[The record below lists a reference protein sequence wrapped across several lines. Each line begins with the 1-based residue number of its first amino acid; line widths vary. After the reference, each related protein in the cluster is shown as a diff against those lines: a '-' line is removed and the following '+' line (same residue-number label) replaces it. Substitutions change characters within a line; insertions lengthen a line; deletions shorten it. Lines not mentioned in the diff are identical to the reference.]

1 MTRRPSSDAV
11 TFAFLLLAVCFL
23 AYANGANDNFKGVAS
38 LYGSRTASYRT
49 ALAWA
54 TVTTAAGSLA
64 AFFLA
69 TELLKK
75 FSGKGLVPDALTAQP
90 EFLLAVALGAG
101 GAVLLATLLGFP
113 ISTTH
118 GLTGALCGA
127 GFVAVGGEVNLAAL
141 GKGFLLPLLLSPL
154 LAVAV
159 GAGIYLVFRFTR
171 LQLAV
176 EKELC
181 VCVGAE
187 RSVLPVARPGGVF
200 AVESLPVVTV
210 ATGQVAECSQRYAGR
225 LLGLS
230 AGRAVDVVHFL
241 SAGAVSLARGLNDTP
256 KIAALLLV
264 AGALAMAVGG
274 WLNARKVA
282 ETMAHK
288 ITGMNPGQGLAANLA
303 TAALVTSA
311 SWHGLP
317 VSTTH
322 VSVHGHRLDG
332 AGRQGPHRPGGR
344 AESGQPLG
352 GRLLQHGQQGLIR
365 RALPGAQ
372 GRRAAAAE
380 TLRFADA
387 VLSLARPCMEPNPA
401 ARKVVPAGAV
411 LHQKNAYVALPF
423 TAADGPQML
432 EELRHRLMNPLLVTA
447 GEVPKNSAAKEQP
460 ARLARPGEAGDSP
473 VSKAALWAALRDCKD
488 EQLYT
493 ADISVVDLGLVL
505 DLLVRG
511 ETVHVLMTMPHRGRP
526 RLGYFTFGSGGNS
539 VPIQQRLLKVPGVG
553 KVVVEQ
559 TWEPGWNAN
568 RLTEDGRKKLGL
580 SS

>member
-1 MTRRPSSDAV
+1 MTPLLL
-11 TFAFLLLAVCFL
+11 FLLLAVCFL

-101 GAVLLATLLGFP
+101 GTVILATLLGFP

-127 GFVAVGGEVNLAAL
+127 GFVAVGNEVNMAAL
-141 GKGFLLPLLLSPL
+141 GKGFVLPLLLSPL

-159 GAGIYLVFRFTR
+159 GAGIYLGFRFTR

-187 RSVLPVARPGGVF
+187 RSVLPVAQPGGVF
-200 AVESLPVVTV
+200 AAESLPVVTV
-210 ATGQVAECSQRYAGR
+210 ATGLVAECSQRYAGR
-225 LLGLS
+225 LLGVS
-230 AGRAVDVVHFL
+230 AGRVVDAVHFL
-241 SAGAVSLARGLNDTP
+241 SAGAVSFARGLNDTP

-264 AGALAMAVGG
+264 AGALDIRWGIAAVALAMAVGG

-322 VSVHGHRLDG
+322 VSVG
-332 AGRQGPHRPGGR
+332 ALLGIGVTTRQVHWTPV
-344 AESGQPLG
+344 LG
-352 GRLLQHGQQGLIR
+352 VLASWVVTLPCAALL
-365 RALPGAQ
+365 A
-372 GRRAAAAE
+372 
-380 TLRFADA
+380 
-387 VLSLARPCMEPNPA
+387 
-401 ARKVVPAGAV
+401 AGAYW
-411 LHQKNAYVALPF
+411 LA
-423 TAADGPQML
+423 GP
-432 EELRHRLMNPLLVTA
+432 R
-447 GEVPKNSAAKEQP
+447 
-460 ARLARPGEAGDSP
+460 
-473 VSKAALWAALRDCKD
+473 
-488 EQLYT
+488 
-493 ADISVVDLGLVL
+493 
-505 DLLVRG
+505 
-511 ETVHVLMTMPHRGRP
+511 
-526 RLGYFTFGSGGNS
+526 
-539 VPIQQRLLKVPGVG
+539 
-553 KVVVEQ
+553 
-559 TWEPGWNAN
+559 
-568 RLTEDGRKKLGL
+568 
-580 SS
+580 